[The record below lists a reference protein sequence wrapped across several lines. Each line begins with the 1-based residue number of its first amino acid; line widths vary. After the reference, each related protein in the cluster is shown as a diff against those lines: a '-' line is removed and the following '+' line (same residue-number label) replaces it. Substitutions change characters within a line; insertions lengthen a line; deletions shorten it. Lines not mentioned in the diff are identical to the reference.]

1 MGIQKMCSHQQHDR
15 KETSDINI
23 NININMSISI
33 TRIISKK
40 KKKKSKQRMKFEMNE
55 LKKREKSVQGS
66 IKIISNESSHLQP
79 ARNKRSRP
87 VAKNQLQILRF
98 SDSL

>member
-1 MGIQKMCSHQQHDR
+1 
-15 KETSDINI
+15 
-23 NININMSISI
+23 
-33 TRIISKK
+33 
-40 KKKKSKQRMKFEMNE
+40 MKFEMNE